1 VDESVALAGAASGKG
16 WQGLKPLPYN
26 HHLHHHLHHHR
37 IYIITIITAS
47 TRNITARAF
56 EKQAQRGTD
65 RKSQSFFVYGRQ
77 VADSILID
85 FTLTL

>member
-1 VDESVALAGAASGKG
+1 VDESVGLALAGAASSKG

-47 TRNITARAF
+47 TRNITARAS
-56 EKQAQRGTD
+56 EKQAQQGTD
-65 RKSQSFFVYGRQ
+65 PEESVLFSFMGGRSPT
-77 VADSILID
+77 AS
-85 FTLTL
+85 